1 MERLGDL
8 EAEVM
13 DQVWAARGPVAVRGV
28 RDALHRTRPLAY
40 TTVMTVMDRLFHKGW
55 LVREHVGRSYQYR
68 PALSRGEYTARMM
81 RDVLSTT
88 DDRGL
93 ALLHFVDTMD
103 PAEYEAL
110 QEALRW
116 HQSRTPRAAR
126 SPRVEDETL

>member
-13 DQVWAARGPVAVRGV
+13 DQLWAARGPVSVRGV
-28 RDALHRTRPLAY
+28 RDALQSTRPLAY

-55 LVREHVGRSYQYR
+55 LVRDRVGRSYQYR

-93 ALLHFVDTMD
+93 ALLHFVDTMA

-116 HQSRTPRAAR
+116 HRSRPPRAAE
-126 SPRVEDETL
+126 PPCVEDETS